1 MENYNEKMKAILNNS
16 VEENIWHDGVLCP
29 DFYFSPENSV
39 KILFLLREAY
49 IDEPLKPTFNFINHL
64 LTESK
69 SKGTHPN
76 IARITQMIY
85 ALKNEGSSTWS
96 ELSGKETER
105 KESMKKIALI
115 NAKKSPN
122 RESKQT
128 DWKTFPAIFEQN
140 GPLLIQQI
148 ELCNPDI
155 IICGGVYDL
164 YKKIILGVEDNEH
177 DIEVPNGFRY
187 TNYGGRIAVDSY
199 HPATFGHVFS
209 SKIENT
215 LKQIYQ

>member
-1 MENYNEKMKAILNNS
+1 MENYEDKMKSILDNS
-16 VEENIWHDGVLCP
+16 VERNIWLDGVLDP
-29 DFYFSPENSV
+29 DFYFSKENNV
-39 KILFLLREAY
+39 RILFLLREAY
-49 IDEPLKPTFNFINHL
+49 SRAPLDPMFDFIDYLKNH
-64 LTESK
+64 SA
-69 SKGTHPN
+69 SRGTHPN
-76 IARITQMIY
+76 VTRITQMIY
-85 ALKNEGSSTWS
+85 ALKKGESPSWS
-96 ELSGKETER
+96 DLSGR
-105 KESMKKIALI
+105 KDKRDESMKKIAFI

-122 RESKQT
+122 SEGKQT

-187 TNYGGRIAVDSY
+187 TNYGGRIVVGSY
-199 HPATFGHVFS
+199 HPAAFGRGFS
-209 SKIENT
+209 SKIETT
-215 LKQIYQ
+215 LKEIYQ